1 MSKVLYH
8 DKWMDLCANEDGE
21 SFIRMQDG
29 VLMIPV
35 TQDHEFMLIE
45 EQSIAYGETML
56 TLPTGGINAEETPK
70 AAANRELQEEIG
82 YQAGKLELI
91 GILHPALKYAQWKY
105 WVFLAQELSP
115 RKLEGDEK
123 TSISVKHIRPSEVSW
138 MIDTGKLKDSTAIAA
153 LYMALNHVKM
163 GTV

>member
-8 DKWMDLCANEDGE
+8 DKWMELCANEDGE

-35 TQDHEFMLIE
+35 THDHEFMLIE
-45 EQSIAYGETML
+45 EQSIAYGDTML
-56 TLPTGGINAEETPK
+56 TLPTGGIDAGETPK

-82 YQAGKLELI
+82 YEAAKLDLI
-91 GILHPALKYAQWKY
+91 GILHPTLKYAQWRY
-105 WVFLAQELSP
+105 WVVLARELSP
-115 RKLEGDEK
+115 HKRKGDEK
-123 TSISVKHIRPSEVSW
+123 TSISIKHIRPSEVSW
-138 MIDTGKLKDSTAIAA
+138 LIDSGKLKDSTAIAA